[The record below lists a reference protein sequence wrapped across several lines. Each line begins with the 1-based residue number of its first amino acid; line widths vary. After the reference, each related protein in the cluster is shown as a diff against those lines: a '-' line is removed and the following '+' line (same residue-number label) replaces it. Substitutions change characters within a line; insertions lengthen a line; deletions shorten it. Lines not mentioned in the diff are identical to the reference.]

1 MGQPAPFVE
10 SNAPMVRGRGVFA
23 EFVGRARRGEVGSR
37 ARSAWLAAAAGVL
50 GALAACAPSITAP
63 PADPSGESPP
73 ASSGSAAPVVVGP
86 SAETLDPA
94 ASASASAPAASAA
107 GGGEEHATGPGTGHD
122 DDEDEDD
129 DDDSD
134 DMESWHMPTATS
146 PLLALSDDQL
156 LAKYRAD
163 PTSVGSLSVGRPA
176 MGLLVNGVP
185 MTKDPAWNVMGPGA
199 AWGTEET
206 VSSIAHIIQR
216 VKKDFPSAPALS
228 IGHISA
234 KNGGHLNPHRSH
246 QSGRDVD
253 IAYYRKDGKIGFL
266 DANKAS
272 LEVAPTWLLVKT
284 ALRETPVDMIFID
297 DSVQRLL
304 AEQALASGEDVS
316 FVDEVFLSR
325 GKNARAPIRHI
336 KGHRNHLHIRFH
348 SPNAEA
354 LAARLVRV
362 LPKPVPPPPSKKRKP
377 GQKEPVPAGYS
388 EIRARSGDT
397 LVVWAKRYG
406 TTIEEIQKANGLHGT
421 ALKIGGFYRIPVKN
435 APGDKSHGKSH
446 GSAHGHPKSG
456 GKKKK

>member
-1 MGQPAPFVE
+1 M
-10 SNAPMVRGRGVFA
+10 
-23 EFVGRARRGEVGSR
+23 RR
-37 ARSAWLAAAAGVL
+37 RSAWVAALTVTLAFGLA
-50 GALAACAPSITAP
+50 GALGACAPSITAP
-63 PADPSGESPP
+63 PVDPSADP
-73 ASSGSAAPVVVGP
+73 ATSGSAGAVVVGP
-86 SAETLDPA
+86 AAESLTAAA
-94 ASASASAPAASAA
+94 ASSGAPPPAGSAA
-107 GGGEEHATGPGTGHD
+107 VATDEHGAAGAPHD
-122 DDEDEDD
+122 DDEEEDD
-129 DDDSD
+129 DDDGD
-134 DMESWHMPTATS
+134 EMEGWHMPTATS
-146 PLLALSDDQL
+146 PLLALTDEQL

-163 PTSVGSLSVGRPA
+163 PASVGSLSVGRPA

-266 DANKAS
+266 DANKS
-272 LEVAPTWLLVKT
+272 TLDLPQTWLLVKA
-284 ALRETPVDMIFID
+284 ALRETPVEMIFID

-304 AEQALASGEDVS
+304 AEQALASGEDVA

-362 LPKPVPPPPSKKRKP
+362 LPKPVPPPPSSKRKP

-406 TTIEEIQKANGLHGT
+406 TTVEEIQKANGLHGT
-421 ALKIGGFYRIPVKN
+421 ALKIGGFYRIPVKG
-435 APGDKSHGKSH
+435 APGDKAHGKGHGS
-446 GSAHGHPKSG
+446 GSAHGHPKTG